1 MSLSAP
7 VSTCQ
12 PALTLSASLASRQA
26 DQPGVVGV
34 LGGMGPLATI
44 DFMHKMLL
52 ATPAASDQEHVPVV
66 VSSIPQVPD
75 RTEAF
80 CGVGA
85 SPVAAM
91 VSSAQRLVS
100 AGAGLVVISCN
111 TAHLWFDE
119 VRSAIDLPMLHL
131 VDAALQD
138 ARSTAGPNARIGLL
152 ATDATL
158 ASGLYI
164 NRSPLL
170 ADVGAV
176 QWVLPT
182 AHEVIEWVMPG
193 IAAVKAGQLTQG
205 AELLLLAGQALQR
218 RGACCL
224 ILGCTE
230 IPLVLHNGNAPLPI
244 IDATAAL
251 ARRAVDWSLAQREI
265 VQ

>member
-1 MSLSAP
+1 MTESPIMLATPSTMS
-7 VSTCQ
+7 
-12 PALTLSASLASRQA
+12 PACPGVG
-26 DQPGVVGV
+26 QPGVVGV

-80 CGVGA
+80 CGVGD

-91 VSSAQRLVS
+91 VSSAQRLVG
-100 AGAGLVVISCN
+100 AGAGLVVIACN
-111 TAHLWFDE
+111 TAHLWFDD
-119 VRSAIDLPMLHL
+119 VQAAIGLPMLHL
-131 VDAALQD
+131 VDAALED
-138 ARSTAGPNARIGLL
+138 AQAKAGPSARIGLL
-152 ATDATL
+152 ATYATL

-164 NRSPLL
+164 KRSPLMPD
-170 ADVGAV
+170 ADAI

-193 IAAVKAGQLTQG
+193 IAAVKAGNLSHG
-205 AELLLLAGQALQR
+205 AELLLLAALALQQ
-218 RGACCL
+218 RGANCL

-230 IPLVLHNGNAPLPI
+230 IPLVLGSSNAPMPV

-251 ARRAVDWSLAQREI
+251 ARRAVNWSLAQRVAI
-265 VQ
+265 A

>member
-1 MSLSAP
+1 MHSDLGH
-7 VSTCQ
+7 
-12 PALTLSASLASRQA
+12 L
-26 DQPGVVGV
+26 GIVGV

-52 ATPAASDQEHVPVV
+52 ATPADSDQEHVPVV

-80 CGVGA
+80 CGEGD
-85 SPVAAM
+85 SPAAAM
-91 VSSAQRLVS
+91 ISSAQRLVR

-111 TAHLWFDE
+111 TAHLWFED
-119 VRSAIDLPMLHL
+119 VRVAIGLPMLHL
-131 VDAALQD
+131 VDAALED
-138 ARSTAGPNARIGLL
+138 AVNTSGPNPRIGLL

-164 NRSPLL
+164 NRAPVMSS
-170 ADVGAV
+170 AGSV

-193 IAAVKAGQLTQG
+193 IAAVKAGNLPQG
-205 AELLLLAGQALQR
+205 RQLLLLAAQALQR
-218 RGACCL
+218 RGANCL

-230 IPLVLHNGNAPLPI
+230 IPLVLDSSNAPLPVV
-244 IDATAAL
+244 DATAAL
-251 ARRAVDWSLAQREI
+251 ARRAVAWSMAQPEF
-265 VQ
+265 VVSS